1 MLRMITGQVKKGI
14 RILSN
19 PKEEFENLNS
29 RSFESVVW
37 DYAVLLLA
45 AAIIAG
51 AFSLIY
57 ALARAFY
64 LDLSLNITIQY
75 IRMIN
80 YSIGRS
86 TSLIFLYLFAGTFL
100 LFFLSMALK
109 LFFRRIRYISLLKIL
124 IYSMTPLI
132 FFSWFLP
139 NPLPLGIWSLFLL
152 AVGVKSHKPLEIK
165 KDSIQK
171 RD

>member
-1 MLRMITGQVKKGI
+1 MLRRITGPIKKGI
-14 RILSN
+14 RILSS
-19 PKEEFENLNS
+19 PKEEFESLNS
-29 RSFESVVW
+29 RTFESVVW
-37 DYAVLLLA
+37 DYSILLLA
-45 AAIIAG
+45 ASVASGLA
-51 AFSLIY
+51 SLIY

-64 LDLSLNITIQY
+64 LDLSLNIAIQY
-75 IRMIN
+75 TGMIN

-86 TSLIFLYLFAGTFL
+86 TSLVFFYLFAGTFL

-109 LFFRRIRYISLLKIL
+109 PFFRRIRYISLLKIM
-124 IYSMTPLI
+124 IYSMTPLL

-139 NPLPLGIWSLFLL
+139 NPLPLAIWSLFLL
-152 AVGVKSHKPLEIK
+152 AAGIKFHKHLEVK

>member
-1 MLRMITGQVKKGI
+1 MLRMVTGPIKKGI
-14 RILSN
+14 SILSS
-19 PKEEFENLNS
+19 PREEFENLNS
-29 RSFESVVW
+29 RTFESVAW

-51 AFSLIY
+51 AFSLVY
-57 ALARAFY
+57 AIARAFY
-64 LDLSLNITIQY
+64 LGLTLNITIQY
-75 IRMIN
+75 LRMIN

-86 TSLIFLYLFAGTFL
+86 TSIIFFYLFAGTFL

-109 LFFRRIRYISLLKIL
+109 PFFRRIAYISLLKIL
-124 IYSMTPLI
+124 LYSMIPLL

-152 AVGVKSHKPLEIK
+152 ATGIKSHKPLEVK